1 MATLD
6 RFAPPPTALGRSTWS
21 PRRAIIVTLTLAVI
35 IALLQVLQSSSFAHT
50 GHQLQRLE
58 AQKTQMNAEM
68 HQLEAE
74 VAALAS
80 LDRTERAARERLG
93 MVPARNIQ
101 YISVSV
107 EAPADPLLPRPLLNN
122 AQQTQTPSEP
132 WYRSLYRALPLP

>member
-6 RFAPPPTALGRSTWS
+6 RLAPPPTALGRSTWS
-21 PRRAIIVTLTLAVI
+21 PRRAIIVTLTVAVI

-50 GHQLQRLE
+50 GHQLQQLE
-58 AQKTQMNAEM
+58 AKKTQMQSDM
-68 HQLEAE
+68 HNLETE

-101 YISVSV
+101 YVSVSV

-122 AQQTQTPSEP
+122 AKQVETPSEP
-132 WYRSLYRALPLP
+132 WWRSLYKALPLP

>member
-6 RFAPPPTALGRSTWS
+6 RLSPPPVALGSSTWS

-50 GHQLQRLE
+50 GHQLQLLE
-58 AQKTQMNAEM
+58 AQKTQMTAEM
-68 HQLEAE
+68 HQLETE

-122 AQQTQTPSEP
+122 AKQVQTPSEP
-132 WYRSLYRALPLP
+132 WWRSLYKALPLP

>member
-6 RFAPPPTALGRSTWS
+6 RLVPPPTALDRSTWS
-21 PRRAIIVTLTLAVI
+21 PRRAIIVTLTVAVI

-58 AQKTQMNAEM
+58 AQKTQMQAEM
-68 HQLEAE
+68 HALEAE

-80 LDRTERAARERLG
+80 LDRTERAARDRLG

-101 YISVSV
+101 YVSVSV

-122 AQQTQTPSEP
+122 ARQVQTPSEP
-132 WYRSLYRALPLP
+132 WWRSLYKALPLP

>member
-1 MATLD
+1 MT
-6 RFAPPPTALGRSTWS
+6 
-21 PRRAIIVTLTLAVI
+21 
-35 IALLQVLQSSSFAHT
+35 
-50 GHQLQRLE
+50 
-58 AQKTQMNAEM
+58 AEM

-107 EAPADPLLPRPLLNN
+107 EAPADPCCRGHLLN
-122 AQQTQTPSEP
+122 TRSRYRHLPSP
-132 WYRSLYRALPLP
+132 GGVRSTRRCRFLDLDELNSASLAKTRAGSR

>member
-6 RFAPPPTALGRSTWS
+6 RLAPPPAALGSSTWS
-21 PRRAIIVTLTLAVI
+21 PRRAIIVTLTLAAI

-50 GHQLQRLE
+50 GHQLQLLE
-58 AQKTQMNAEM
+58 AQKTQMKAEM
-68 HQLEAE
+68 HQLESE

-122 AQQTQTPSEP
+122 AKQVQTPSEP
-132 WYRSLYRALPLP
+132 WWRSLYKALPLP

>member
-6 RFAPPPTALGRSTWS
+6 RLAPPPAALGSSTWS

-50 GHQLQRLE
+50 GHQLQLLE
-58 AQKTQMNAEM
+58 AQKIQMTAEM

-101 YISVSV
+101 YVSVSV
-107 EAPADPLLPRPLLNN
+107 EAPSDPLLPRPLLSN
-122 AQQTQTPSEP
+122 AKQVQTPSDP
-132 WYRSLYRALPLP
+132 WWRSLYKALPLP

>member
-6 RFAPPPTALGRSTWS
+6 RLAPPPTALGRSTWS
-21 PRRAIIVTLTLAVI
+21 PRRAIIVTLTVAVI

-50 GHQLQRLE
+50 GHQLQQLE
-58 AQKTQMNAEM
+58 AKKTQMQSDM
-68 HQLEAE
+68 HNLETE

-101 YISVSV
+101 YVSVSV

-122 AQQTQTPSEP
+122 ARQVQTPSEP
-132 WYRSLYRALPLP
+132 WWRSLYKALPLP

>member
-6 RFAPPPTALGRSTWS
+6 RLVPPPATLGSSTWS
-21 PRRAIIVTLTLAVI
+21 PRRAIIVTVTAAVI

-58 AQKTQMNAEM
+58 AEKTRMQAEL
-68 HQLEAE
+68 HQIEVE

-101 YISVSV
+101 YVKVAV
-107 EAPADPLLPRPLLNN
+107 EAPADPLLPRPLLDN
-122 AQQTQTPSEP
+122 AGQLQAPSEP
-132 WYRSLYRALPLP
+132 WWRSLLRALPLS